1 MVDYCTSKRD
11 IVGAKRDLLGMFQMV
26 FTPAFVVA
34 LLGMEM
40 QVNIACKALVRSAD
54 AANLAESARA
64 LTFFEALSLRN
75 GHQNF
80 QGGLRTLYSS
90 LRSSAT
96 TMSSRGILNLNSPN
110 RDF

>member
-64 LTFFEALSLRN
+64 LTFFEALSLLETA
-75 GHQNF
+75 F
-80 QGGLRTLYSS
+80 ASS
-90 LRSSAT
+90 FFPWLPWHVHV
-96 TMSSRGILNLNSPN
+96 GEPLIL
-110 RDF
+110 